1 MKITTSKL
9 ISIEHPQGQ
18 TMNDNHQTN
27 EYWRFECFKLCHIK
41 KALKLRNARCNII
54 KLISVALFHSRRWS
68 AYNFSEVAGRNS
80 KSCHCNA
87 LVLPIC
93 KSC

>member
-1 MKITTSKL
+1 MTAMKITTSKL

-27 EYWRFECFKLCHIK
+27 EYWRLECFKLCYIK

-54 KLISVALFHSRRWS
+54 
-68 AYNFSEVAGRNS
+68 
-80 KSCHCNA
+80 
-87 LVLPIC
+87 
-93 KSC
+93 